1 MKSFFSLIFVFNFFF
16 IVFSQSNKT
25 EVFAI
30 RESGLDADSLA
41 LNIHHL
47 WLKQAGNLTKNTVG
61 FTAPVSARAYA
72 YITLAMF
79 ESNVFDDSKNESLS
93 NQLNA
98 FKRTIWLNPLKSSQS
113 IDKVIIANRTLY
125 KVISYLY
132 RAMPSSNQ
140 LEIES
145 MYDSINNECISIAN
159 YQSSYNLPMIL
170 PIDKLLSFSDHLA
183 DEIIAYSKLDGADT
197 SFRNNYPVSFDPPK
211 CIECWTKTT
220 PGYLRSLLPYW
231 GMNRQFLKN
240 SHLSS
245 DGCELFEFSS
255 DSTSNLYKDALGVY
269 ENSKSSDKSF
279 EIIAEYWDDSPG
291 YSGTPAGHFFSI
303 AIQLVN
309 NHDLKLK
316 DALEFYLL
324 LGISMNEANIICWRL
339 KYKYNFIRP
348 ISYIHRYIDPYFNTR
363 INTPPFPEFPSGHS
377 YQAGSAVAV
386 FKYVFGDD
394 LDIIDDT
401 HSSRSDIDGESRKFE
416 GFDEMGEEAS
426 ISRYYGGIHFKKT
439 LDLSLFYGKEMGKYV
454 INQLK
459 FEK

>member
-1 MKSFFSLIFVFNFFF
+1 MKCFFSLIFVFNCFL
-16 IVFSQSNKT
+16 IAFSQSNKS
-25 EVFAI
+25 EVFSI
-30 RESGLDADSLA
+30 KQSGLDADSLS

-47 WLKQAGNLTKNTVG
+47 WLKQAGKLTKNTVG

-72 YITLAMF
+72 YLTLAMF
-79 ESNVFDDSKNESLS
+79 ESNVFEDSKNESLS

-98 FKRTIWLNPLKSSQS
+98 YKRTIWLNSFKSSQS

-125 KVISYLY
+125 RVISYLY
-132 RAMPSSNQ
+132 RAMPTSNK
-140 LEIES
+140 LEVES
-145 MYDSINNECISIAN
+145 IYDSINNECISIAN
-159 YQSSYNLPMIL
+159 YQSSINLPMIL

-197 SFRNNYPVSFDPPK
+197 SFRNNYPASFDPPK

-231 GMNRQFLKN
+231 GKNRQFLKN

-245 DGCELFEFSS
+245 NGCELFEFSS

-269 ENSKSSDKSF
+269 ENSKNSDKSF

-303 AIQLVN
+303 AIQLVKD
-309 NHDLKLK
+309 HDLKLK
-316 DALEFYLL
+316 SALEFYIL
-324 LGISMNEANIICWRL
+324 LGLSMNEANIICWRL
-339 KYKYNFIRP
+339 KYQYNFIRP

-377 YQAGSAVAV
+377 YQAGSAVSV
-386 FKYVFGDD
+386 FKYVFGNDIE
-394 LDIIDDT
+394 IIDNT
-401 HSSRSDIDGESRKFE
+401 HSSRSDINGESRKFKS
-416 GFDEMGEEAS
+416 FDEMGEEAS

-459 FEK
+459 FGK